1 MDGIA
6 WAGSAMEAA
15 QSRLDIATGNLANVS
30 TGGFEPLVARGT
42 LTKTGVSISVE
53 RGERHGAL
61 RPTGRDLDLAIAG
74 DGAFVVADRNGVVSR
89 TRDGAFVRNRDGSLS
104 DPLGRTL
111 VRTDLSR
118 GSVVRHGFLETSGAD
133 AIGEMIDVVW
143 AQRSFESAQKAV
155 SAIDTTRERAA
166 DAARVK

>member
-30 TGGFEPLVARGT
+30 TGGFEPLVARGA
-42 LTKTGVSISVE
+42 LTKNGVSIVVE

-74 DGAFVVADRNGVVSR
+74 DGAFIVRDRNGKLWR

-111 VRTDLSR
+111 VRTDVSR
-118 GSVVRHGFLETSGAD
+118 GSAVRHGFLETSGAD
-133 AIGEMIDVVW
+133 AIAEMIDVLW

-155 SAIDTTRERAA
+155 SAIDGARQRAA
-166 DAARVK
+166 DAARLK